1 MAVLKLLILNVLS
14 FPKFFTWSNKNILF
28 EYANLY
34 FIFCIP
40 TVFNKEGSNFELRR
54 EEEPH
59 RADLQVESQGWRE
72 LAIPETRFGGLYV
85 CWGGCPGGSVEKNLL
100 ANVGDSS
107 SIPGSWRSPGEGNGK
122 PLQYSCLGS
131 AIGRIVAEAEAPI
144 LWPPDV
150 KSRLTGK
157 DPDAGKDWGQKE
169 KGAAEDKRWLVR

>member
-1 MAVLKLLILNVLS
+1 MAVLELLILNVLS

-72 LAIPETRFGGLYV
+72 LAIPETGFGGLYV

-107 SIPGSWRSPGEGNGK
+107 SIPGS
-122 PLQYSCLGS
+122 
-131 AIGRIVAEAEAPI
+131 
-144 LWPPDV
+144 
-150 KSRLTGK
+150 
-157 DPDAGKDWGQKE
+157 
-169 KGAAEDKRWLVR
+169 